1 MFPGDGG
8 EPDLSG
14 KPEKLPGMKSF
25 HGEKVGTNNAR
36 KSILASKGVG
46 GDIHIR
52 KSRGGGRKSLDI
64 GITQWEGEEKERIT
78 SLKIANRWVDIK
90 KREGRHKR
98 G

>member
-46 GDIHIR
+46 G
-52 KSRGGGRKSLDI
+52 GGYPY
-64 GITQWEGEEKERIT
+64 QKE
-78 SLKIANRWVDIK
+78 
-90 KREGRHKR
+90 
-98 G
+98 

>member
-36 KSILASKGVG
+36 KRVLSSKKGRG
-46 GDIHIR
+46 EKKGRYWHHTMRRRR
-52 KSRGGGRKSLDI
+52 K
-64 GITQWEGEEKERIT
+64 GEDNI
-78 SLKIANRWVDIK
+78 IK
-90 KREGRHKR
+90 DC
-98 G
+98 

>member
-36 KSILASKGVG
+36 KRIFASKGG
-46 GDIHIR
+46 G
-52 KSRGGGRKSLDI
+52 
-64 GITQWEGEEKERIT
+64 EK
-78 SLKIANRWVDIK
+78 
-90 KREGRHKR
+90 G
-98 G
+98 

>member
-52 KSRGGGRKSLDI
+52 KSRGGEKKFRYWHHTMRRRRK
-64 GITQWEGEEKERIT
+64 GEDNI
-78 SLKIANRWVDIK
+78 IK
-90 KREGRHKR
+90 DC
-98 G
+98 

>member
-52 KSRGGGRKSLDI
+52 KSRGGGGRKSLDI
-64 GITQWEGEEKERIT
+64 GITQ
-78 SLKIANRWVDIK
+78 
-90 KREGRHKR
+90 
-98 G
+98 

>member
-46 GDIHIR
+46 GGGGNPNTR
-52 KSRGGGRKSLDI
+52 KGRGGGKKFKK
-64 GITQWEGEEKERIT
+64 GFKQGKGEKKEG
-78 SLKIANRWVDIK
+78 K
-90 KREGRHKR
+90 K
-98 G
+98 

>member
-46 GDIHIR
+46 GGGISISER
-52 KSRGGGRKSLDI
+52 VGGGEKKFRYWHHTMRRRRK
-64 GITQWEGEEKERIT
+64 GEDNI
-78 SLKIANRWVDIK
+78 IK
-90 KREGRHKR
+90 DC
-98 G
+98 